1 MTLGAQVF
9 TKKRAVAKYLP
20 IPLALVKQLKAVR
33 AERKLTLKALVAVL
47 DIPRGIVDKLLSHQV
62 SSISPANL
70 KKIEAYLAQNTDLS
84 TTS

>member
-1 MTLGAQVF
+1 MSIGAQVF

-33 AERKLTLKALVAVL
+33 AERKLTLKALAEILGLPAGTL
-47 DIPRGIVDKLLSHQV
+47 DKILSNTV
-62 SSISPANL
+62 SSISPSNL
-70 KKIEAYLAQNTDLS
+70 KKIEKYLAQNTDLS

>member
-1 MTLGAQVF
+1 MTLGVQVF

-33 AERKLTLKALVAVL
+33 VERKLTLKALAETLGLPAGTL
-47 DIPRGIVDKLLSHQV
+47 DKILSNTV
-62 SSISPANL
+62 SSISPSNL
-70 KKIEAYLAQNTDLS
+70 KKIEQYLAQNTDLS